1 MEIPALSPRR
11 ELGAAGRRG
20 ALLLGLLGLPGL
32 PAVAQDVVVV
42 AMRLGCGS
50 SPLGFQRSRAGLRP
64 ISARGRRGV
73 TGWGGAIRLTPLELD
88 AWTEHTRKATPTT
101 VGVGSRR
108 RSTREVMGPGV
119 RAARE
124 SADGYRADDHPMGQG
139 VPWARAASA
148 GQTVAVS
155 TSNLI
160 RNPQARLITTTNVP
174 DAELSW
180 DHAGALCRRLLG
192 YMRPGCRPAQ
202 ARRCVARFRPR
213 RRSWSRMVSLPGA
226 GGLIAIGRPSPL
238 LERVCCEAR
247 VLLMVTALTC

>member
-88 AWTEHTRKATPTT
+88 AWTEHTRRATPTT

-180 DHAGALCRRLLG
+180 DHAGALCRLRHAG
-192 YMRPGCRPAQ
+192 ASHAFVPVGGPGHG
-202 ARRCVARFRPR
+202 
-213 RRSWSRMVSLPGA
+213 W
-226 GGLIAIGRPSPL
+226 
-238 LERVCCEAR
+238 
-247 VLLMVTALTC
+247 